1 MIISR
6 TPLRISL
13 GGGGTDLPS
22 FYRPHGPGFLIAA
35 AINKYVYVAV
45 HDNFESKYLLKY
57 SKIENVSQLGEIRH
71 PMIKAAF
78 SHLGIPPGVELTSIA
93 DIPAGTG
100 LGSSGSF
107 AVGLL
112 NATARYKGKTVENE
126 WLASTAADLE
136 INVLQEPV
144 GKQDQYIAAFGGLTA
159 FEFNSD
165 ESVNAE
171 PVRMAPSDRHDLEH
185 SLMLFFTGIRRS
197 ASDELRALA
206 HSAPA
211 NASAVRENLDE
222 VRSAGY
228 EALKVLES
236 GDIERFGALL
246 TNQWKLKLARQP
258 SRVHEEI
265 DAIIETAVKVGAFG
279 GKLIGAGGGGFL
291 LFSVSRRRA
300 VRNAMNERGLI
311 EVPIAFDYVGAT
323 TVTA

>member
-22 FYRPHGPGFLIAA
+22 FYRHNGPGFLIAA

-45 HDNFESKYLLKY
+45 HDNFESKFLLKY
-57 SKIENVSQLGEIRH
+57 SEIENVAALSEIKH
-71 PMIKAAF
+71 PMIRAAF
-78 SHLGIPPGVELTSIA
+78 GYLGVEPGVEVTSIA

-112 NATARYKGKTVENE
+112 KAAAQYMGRSVENE

-136 INVLQEPV
+136 INVLNEPV

-159 FEFNSD
+159 FEFKGD
-165 ESVNAE
+165 ETVAVE
-171 PVRMAPSDRHDLEH
+171 KVRMHPSDRHDLEH

-197 ASDELRALA
+197 ASDELRVIA
-206 HSAPA
+206 HSST
-211 NASAVRENLDE
+211 ASSSSVRENLDE
-222 VRSAGY
+222 VRNAGY
-228 EALKVLES
+228 EALRVLES
-236 GDIERFGALL
+236 GDVEKFGTLL

-258 SRVHEEI
+258 SRVHDDI
-265 DAIIETAVKVGAFG
+265 DATIGAGIRAGAFG

-291 LFSVSRRRA
+291 LFAASNRRA
-300 VRNAMNERGLI
+300 VRKAMSDRGLV
-311 EVPIAFDYVGAT
+311 EVPIAFDHVGAT